1 MKLQNYW
8 KTILIAGLI
17 LTASILS
24 GKQLNKVPLFEIK
37 YFDKIIHFSMY
48 FVLVLSMFS
57 SYIKSF
63 TIITIQIKITIVLL
77 AALYGLSLEGVQYY
91 FTADRSAEVA
101 DMIANTVGCVVG
113 LFLYPTL
120 FRYKIF
126 RLL

>member
-8 KTILIAGLI
+8 KTILIAALI

-24 GKQLNKVPLFEIK
+24 GKQLNKVHLFEIK
-37 YFDKIIHFSMY
+37 YFDKFIHFSMY
-48 FVLVLSMFS
+48 FVLVLSMIS
-57 SYIKSF
+57 SYLKSF
-63 TIITIQIKITIVLL
+63 THITTQTKIAIVLL
-77 AALYGLSLEGVQYY
+77 AAIYGLSLEGVQYY
-91 FTADRSAEVA
+91 FTSDRSAEGA
-101 DMIANTVGCVVG
+101 DMIANTIGCVVG

>member
-8 KTILIAGLI
+8 KTLLIAALI

-24 GKQLNKVPLFEIK
+24 GKQLNKVQLFEIK

-48 FVLVLSMFS
+48 FVLILSMFS
-57 SYIKSF
+57 SYLKSYAAISKQNKIV
-63 TIITIQIKITIVLL
+63 IIIL
-77 AALYGLSLEGVQYY
+77 AAGYGLLMEGFQLF

-101 DMIANTVGCVVG
+101 DMIANTAGCVVG
-113 LFLYPTL
+113 LFLYSTL

>member
-8 KTILIAGLI
+8 KTLLIAGLI

-24 GKQLNKVPLFEIK
+24 GKQLNKVQLFEIK

-57 SYIKSF
+57 SYSKSF
-63 TIITIQIKITIVLL
+63 TSITTQTKIAIVLL
-77 AALYGLSLEGVQYY
+77 AAFYGLSLEGVQYY
-91 FTADRSAEVA
+91 FTTDRSAEVA
-101 DMIANTVGCVVG
+101 DMIANTVGCVVA
-113 LFLYPTL
+113 LFLYPAL

>member
-8 KTILIAGLI
+8 KTLLIAALI

-24 GKQLNKVPLFEIK
+24 GKQLNKVQLFEIK

-48 FVLVLSMFS
+48 FVLILSMFS

-63 TIITIQIKITIVLL
+63 TSITAQTKIAMVLL
-77 AALYGLSLEGVQYY
+77 AAFYGLSLEGVQYY

>member
-8 KTILIAGLI
+8 KTLLIAALI

-24 GKQLNKVPLFEIK
+24 GKQLNKVPVFEIK
-37 YFDKIIHFSMY
+37 NLDKIIHFSMY

-57 SYIKSF
+57 SYLKSF
-63 TIITIQIKITIVLL
+63 TNITAQTKIAIVLL
-77 AALYGLSLEGVQYY
+77 AAFYGLSLEGVQYY

>member
-8 KTILIAGLI
+8 KTLLIAALI
-17 LTASILS
+17 LAASILS
-24 GKQLNKVPLFEIK
+24 GKQLNKVQMFEIK

-57 SYIKSF
+57 SYLKSF
-63 TIITIQIKITIVLL
+63 TGISKQNKIVIIVL
-77 AALYGLSLEGVQYY
+77 AAGYGLLMEGFQLF

>member
-8 KTILIAGLI
+8 KTLLIAGLI

-24 GKQLNKVPLFEIK
+24 GKQLNNVQLFEIK

-48 FVLVLSMFS
+48 FVLVISMFS
-57 SYIKSF
+57 SYIKSVA
-63 TIITIQIKITIVLL
+63 IITTQTKIAIVLL
-77 AALYGLSLEGVQYY
+77 AAFYGLSLEGVQYY

-101 DMIANTVGCVVG
+101 DMIANTVGCVVA
-113 LFLYPTL
+113 LLLYPTL